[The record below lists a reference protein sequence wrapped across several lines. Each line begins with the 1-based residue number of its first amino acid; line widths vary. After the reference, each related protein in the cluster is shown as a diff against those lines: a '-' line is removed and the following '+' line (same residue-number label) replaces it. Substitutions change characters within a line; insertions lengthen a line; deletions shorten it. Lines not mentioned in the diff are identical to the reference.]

1 MSAVRKKSFT
11 LLETVVAVAVLVVS
25 LGVLFQM
32 AASARKRIA
41 QSAEDWHT
49 THRLL
54 EAAEYALLHGDGVET
69 VPERF
74 FPYEDCRAVITWE
87 EMDDVH
93 EQYTMN
99 SIAGQPE
106 LQACTIQLYRLSDG
120 KELDRLVVDRILYDN
135 ALIESEN

>member
-1 MSAVRKKSFT
+1 M
-11 LLETVVAVAVLVVS
+11 AVAVLVMS
-25 LGVLFQM
+25 LGVLFQL

-41 QSAEDWHT
+41 QAAEDWNT

-54 EAAEYALLHGDGVET
+54 EAAEYALLHGNGVET

-99 SIAGQPE
+99 GIAGQPE

-120 KELDRLVVDRILYDN
+120 KELDRLTIDRILYDN
-135 ALIESEN
+135 ALTETEN

>member
-1 MSAVRKKSFT
+1 MIFRRKNHFT
-11 LLETVVAVAVLVVS
+11 LLETVVAVAVLVMS
-25 LGVLFQM
+25 LGILFQL

-41 QSAEDWHT
+41 QAAEDWNT

-54 EAAEYALLHGDGVET
+54 EAAEYALLHGNGVET

-74 FPYEDCRAVITWE
+74 FPYDDCRVSITWE

-93 EQYTMN
+93 EQYIMN
-99 SIAGQPE
+99 GIAGQPE

-120 KELDRLVVDRILYDN
+120 KELDRLTIDRILYDN
-135 ALIESEN
+135 ALTETEN